1 MGLWNRE
8 PAMILA
14 VLQTLLALLIGF
26 GLKLSGDQVALIMA
40 FSAALLG
47 LITRSQVTPVQ

>member
-40 FSAALLG
+40 FSTALLG